1 MTDLHRMLT
10 EATEH
15 VGSPDLAGRALAGAQ
30 RRRVR
35 RAVAGAL
42 AAVVLVGGG
51 VAWAVQERV
60 PHADVVDTPLPT
72 PDRDEVDVDP
82 SDLPSAPPI
91 HPAAVQPL
99 WDPADVGDL
108 PWVDL
113 GLPESVEPPAEIY
126 EPPIESL
133 PLVGIRAARVVVAR
147 DGRFFML
154 AIDGSG
160 GWYYMDRP
168 DEPMGGTNDDLAL
181 SRDGTIVS
189 FLGRNGIWSR
199 DVRGSRWRRVAYPDG
214 FAVGSE
220 YGISI
225 EAQAGEMA
233 WLSDGRDRWQIDVQ
247 TGKADRIV
255 LPDYVYDV
263 AFSPGTVPVGLV
275 SAHRAPFFVRG
286 LVEMPSGTRDVRLT
300 QAGSLQSLTGLAAD
314 EDSLAATRG
323 VSISPTDAP
332 DDTWR
337 NGMIALDREDWSTRA
352 YLPIRD
358 PHWSYTD
365 AGLLAP
371 VAWIDPDIVL
381 AAVVSSDGGYDT
393 GELTLFTWHVESGE
407 LRRVTALPASLRFDV
422 ALDLLG
428 PLPG

>member
-1 MTDLHRMLT
+1 VTDLQRVLT

-35 RAVAGAL
+35 RAAAGAL
-42 AAVVLVGGG
+42 AVVVLLGGG
-51 VAWAVQERV
+51 VAWALQDRV
-60 PHADVVDTPLPT
+60 PHADVVDTPVPT
-72 PDRDEVDVDP
+72 PTPSNPAEVPAAPAIDP
-82 SDLPSAPPI
+82 SV
-91 HPAAVQPL
+91 VQPL
-99 WDPADVGDL
+99 WDPADVGSL

-113 GLPESVEPPAEIY
+113 GLPEELAPPVEIY
-126 EPPIESL
+126 DPPIESL
-133 PLVGIRAARVVVAR
+133 PLVAMRAARVVVAR
-147 DGRFFML
+147 DDRFYVL
-154 AIDGSG
+154 HADGSG
-160 GWYYMDRP
+160 GWYFMERP
-168 DEPMGGTNDDLAL
+168 DEPMGSANDDLAL
-181 SRDGTIVS
+181 SRDGTILS
-189 FLGRNGIWSR
+189 FLGQDGIWSR
-199 DVRGSRWRRVAYPDG
+199 DVRGSTWRRVDYPDG
-214 FAVGSE
+214 FRVGSE

-225 EAQAGEMA
+225 EAQVAEMA

-247 TGKADRIV
+247 TGRADRIV
-255 LPDYVYDV
+255 VPDYVYDV
-263 AFSPGTVPVGLV
+263 AFAPGTVPVGLA
-275 SAHRAPFFVRG
+275 SATRAPFFVRG
-286 LVEMPSGTRDVRLT
+286 LVEMPSGTRDVRFT

-337 NGMIALDREDWSTRA
+337 NGMIALDRDDWSTRA

-365 AGLLAP
+365 AGLLAA
-371 VAWIDPDIVL
+371 VGWIDPDTVL